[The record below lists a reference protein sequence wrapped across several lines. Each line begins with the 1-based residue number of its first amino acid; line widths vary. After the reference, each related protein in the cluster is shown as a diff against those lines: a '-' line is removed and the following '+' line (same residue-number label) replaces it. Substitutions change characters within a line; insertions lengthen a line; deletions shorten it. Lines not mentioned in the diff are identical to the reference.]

1 MLLEPQNAHYSLYWV
16 SQIQKDLLFQE
27 QGLFHSATYTPEG
40 MGTCIRFFYCRELLS
55 YCLGAQ
61 VVLCTLE
68 GTGQVPGVVTT
79 GNYIDT
85 ALVFR
90 WC

>member
-1 MLLEPQNAHYSLYWV
+1 
-16 SQIQKDLLFQE
+16 
-27 QGLFHSATYTPEG
+27 
-40 MGTCIRFFYCRELLS
+40 MGTRIKFFYCRELLS

-68 GTGQVPGVVTT
+68 CMGQVPGIVTT
-79 GNYIDT
+79 GNGIDT